1 MKRPVLARLLLI
13 WATIVRMAA
22 RQNKLTSLTMSTQN
36 GLRKNSA
43 SKTAATRTADGTT
56 ITPRANDHL
65 ADDPHLGIQDQRE
78 VLTAVELGK
87 ILRIHPVTV
96 RLKAASGEIPG
107 LQLGNRWRFSRTRIN
122 EWLMAA

>member
-1 MKRPVLARLLLI
+1 
-13 WATIVRMAA
+13 MAA

-43 SKTAATRTADGTT
+43 SKTAATRTPDGAT
-56 ITPRANDHL
+56 ITTRANDHL

-107 LQLGNRWRFSRTRIN
+107 RQLGNRWRFSRTRIN

>member
-1 MKRPVLARLLLI
+1 
-13 WATIVRMAA
+13 
-22 RQNKLTSLTMSTQN
+22 MSTQN

-43 SKTAATRTADGTT
+43 SKTAATRTPDGTT

-87 ILRIHPVTV
+87 ILRIHPLT
-96 RLKAASGEIPG
+96 LD
-107 LQLGNRWRFSRTRIN
+107 
-122 EWLMAA
+122 

>member
-1 MKRPVLARLLLI
+1 
-13 WATIVRMAA
+13 
-22 RQNKLTSLTMSTQN
+22 MSIQN
-36 GLRKNSA
+36 GIPKSTA
-43 SKTAATRTADGTT
+43 SKTAATSTPDGMTM
-56 ITPRANDHL
+56 TPGANDHL
-65 ADDPHLGIQDQRE
+65 ADDPYLGIQDQRE

-107 LQLGNRWRFSRTRIN
+107 RQLGNRWRFSRTRIN